1 MAMFT
6 FCNGI
11 YAIIIQRGDFM
22 KRHLV
27 KKITCALAAAVMMI
41 ACAMPAFA
49 REIDTT
55 KAYLE
60 INNAP
65 EGTAMI
71 EILVPA
77 AHAGDSLCE
86 TQDFTVKKETSRYKT
101 VQRYYN
107 LTDKENQ
114 DIVIG
119 KDSEIAQYNDDDGY
133 FSICAHTDSVKE
145 IKLYVSTYDDDESK
159 TERKCLLYL
168 QDSAKN
174 GKPSVDIKELEK
186 MFGKFKAAYIDEK
199 GNILGVTEVFEVAY
213 ADEDYAFKA
222 DGNKLTLVM
231 NNYAETVKS
240 TLLVNFGFPV
250 IIFIAVLVTVFIV
263 ALVLFILASQKDK
276 EKMQDEEL

>member
-1 MAMFT
+1 
-6 FCNGI
+6 
-11 YAIIIQRGDFM
+11 M
-22 KRHLV
+22 KRHLI

-41 ACAMPAFA
+41 MCSMPAFA

-168 QDSAKN
+168 QDSAKS

-250 IIFIAVLVTVFIV
+250 IIFIAVLIAVFIIGI
-263 ALVLFILASQKDK
+263 ALFIWASRRNK
-276 EKMQDEEL
+276 ESMQEDEF